1 MENGQKVSVRNMD
14 FDIQSKIM
22 KRNPFLYGKSYI
34 IWIVRVKYYIYK
46 YFLLHLNTF
55 CAYNVMLKIG
65 LKSAFLDRVV
75 NKCSDCSMIEIRGI
89 SLILFCSGVF
99 VLSLY

>member
-1 MENGQKVSVRNMD
+1 MENGPKVSVRNMD

-34 IWIVRVKYYIYK
+34 IWIFRVKYYIYK

-55 CAYNVMLKIG
+55 CAYDVMLKNWF
-65 LKSAFLDRVV
+65 K
-75 NKCSDCSMIEIRGI
+75 KCIFGQGCE
-89 SLILFCSGVF
+89 
-99 VLSLY
+99 

>member
-1 MENGQKVSVRNMD
+1 MENGPKVSVRNMD
-14 FDIQSKIM
+14 FDIQRKIM

-55 CAYNVMLKIG
+55 CAYDVMLKIG

-75 NKCSDCSMIEIRGI
+75 NKYSDCSMIEIRGI